1 MPPRWPRY
9 PGNNMTTHTKPIE
22 DNFEAAM
29 LGYVAQGM
37 TIIESLAQY
46 GLEYGTDAPRDVRR
60 QRNAVLVKLL
70 KTEDTLRKMLEGR
83 Q

>member
-1 MPPRWPRY
+1 
-9 PGNNMTTHTKPIE
+9 MTTHTKPIE

-29 LGYVAQGM
+29 LGYISNYGM
-37 TIIESLAQY
+37 SVIESLAQY
-46 GLEYGTDAPRDVRR
+46 GLEHGTDAEPDILR